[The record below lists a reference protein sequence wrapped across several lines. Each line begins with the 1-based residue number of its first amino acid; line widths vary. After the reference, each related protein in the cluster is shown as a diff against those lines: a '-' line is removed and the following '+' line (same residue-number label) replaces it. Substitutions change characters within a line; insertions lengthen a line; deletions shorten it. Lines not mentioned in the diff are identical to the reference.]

1 MRGVAVTGVVVTR
14 VVVVRC
20 GGGFRVR
27 FAVLVIGKGD
37 AARNQ
42 ADTAQ
47 HGERRDGH
55 LVGAECL
62 FGHDFAGKGV
72 FRRSGYGVTGEAA
85 VGLDANQRALALTEV
100 VFDDEIG
107 TAAVEGDDEVA
118 ALLRGGDAL
127 RPEAGRVIGE
137 LVVNAVLRL
146 DVQRAAA
153 GIKVVTRDRL
163 AAGLFVQGE
172 GDFCHVTV
180 LFVVCSE
187 VPAASLRQAL
197 FLASWGA
204 VR

>member
-1 MRGVAVTGVVVTR
+1 M
-14 VVVVRC
+14 
-20 GGGFRVR
+20 R
-27 FAVLVIGKGD
+27 FAILVIGKGD

-42 ADTAQ
+42 ADTTQ
-47 HGERRDGH
+47 HGERGDGH

-72 FRRSGYGVTGEAA
+72 FRRGGNGVTGEAA

-100 VFDDEIG
+100 VFDDEIRA
-107 TAAVEGDDEVA
+107 AAVKGDDEVA
-118 ALLRGGDAL
+118 ALFAGGDAL

-153 GIKVVTRDRL
+153 GIEVVTRDRL
-163 AAGLFVQGE
+163 AAALFVQGE

-187 VPAASLRQAL
+187 APAASLRQAL

>member
-1 MRGVAVTGVVVTR
+1 M
-14 VVVVRC
+14 
-20 GGGFRVR
+20 R
-27 FAVLVIGKGD
+27 FAAFVAGKGNT
-37 AARNQ
+37 ACNQ

-85 VGLDANQRALALTEV
+85 VSLDANQRALSLAEV
-100 VFDDEIG
+100 VFDDEIR
-107 TAAVEGDDEVA
+107 AAAIQGDDEVA
-118 ALLRGGDAL
+118 ALLRGGDTL
-127 RPEAGRVIGE
+127 RTEAGRVIGE
-137 LVVNAVLRL
+137 LVVDAVLRL
-146 DVQRAAA
+146 DVQRAAV
-153 GIKVVTRDRL
+153 GIEVVTRDRL

-187 VPAASLRQAL
+187 APAASLRQAL